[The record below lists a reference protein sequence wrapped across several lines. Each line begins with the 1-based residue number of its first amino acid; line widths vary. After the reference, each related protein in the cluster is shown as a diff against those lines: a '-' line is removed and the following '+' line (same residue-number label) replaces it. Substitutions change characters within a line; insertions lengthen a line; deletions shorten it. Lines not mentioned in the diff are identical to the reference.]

1 METTNQVLAFLTTT
15 TLSIPVG
22 QMILFTVVISIS
34 MLTNKLKLGLIS
46 TYAFV
51 FYWGF
56 VFNREF
62 FINAAGETSMGMF
75 AYAFFGLGL
84 AVMALVAFFSHPH
97 N

>member
-1 METTNQVLAFLTTT
+1 MEETNQILAFLTEKTI
-15 TLSIPVG
+15 SIPVG

-34 MLTNKLKLGLIS
+34 MLTDKLKLGLLA

-62 FINAAGETSMGMF
+62 FIDAAGNTSWGLF
-75 AYAFFGLGL
+75 AYAFFGLSL